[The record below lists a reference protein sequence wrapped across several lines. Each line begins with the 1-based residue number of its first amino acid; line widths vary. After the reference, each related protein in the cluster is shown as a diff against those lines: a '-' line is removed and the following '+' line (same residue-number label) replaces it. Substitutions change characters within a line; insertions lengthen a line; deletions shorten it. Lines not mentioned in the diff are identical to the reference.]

1 VVERAARTA
10 SARGPRRIVAF
21 DPGTARTGYGIIE
34 TEGNR
39 LTAVGHGLIE
49 TPAGESAAHRLDLL
63 ATKVERVLAEAG
75 AAEAAVE
82 RLFFATNTT
91 TAMAVAEARGVIMLA
106 CARAKLPTSEYT
118 PLQVKQSVAA
128 YGQAGKQQVA
138 AMVVRLLNLKETPK
152 PDDVTDALAVAIC
165 HSGNRLPNAIR

>member
-1 VVERAARTA
+1 MTTP
-10 SARGPRRIVAF
+10 RGPRRIIGF
-21 DPGTARTGYGIIE
+21 DPGTARTGYGVIE
-34 TEGNR
+34 CEGSR
-39 LTAVGHGLIE
+39 IAAVSHGLIE
-49 TPAGESAAHRLDLL
+49 TPSGESAAHRLDLL
-63 ATKVERVLAEAG
+63 YTEVERVLA
-75 AAEAAVE
+75 AARADEAAVE

-128 YGQAGKQQVA
+128 YGQAGKRQVA
-138 AMVVRLLNLKETPK
+138 DMVVRLLKLKETPK

-165 HSGNRLPNAIR
+165 HSGNRRTTLA

>member
-1 VVERAARTA
+1 VDSGTANNVV
-10 SARGPRRIVAF
+10 RIIGF
-21 DPGTARTGYGIIE
+21 DPGTARTGYGIIDCA
-34 TEGNR
+34 GNKS
-39 LTAVGHGLIE
+39 VSVKYGLIE
-49 TPAGESAAHRLDLL
+49 TPAGESASHRLDLL
-63 ATKVERVLAEAG
+63 YTEVEKVLAEAN
-75 AAEAAVE
+75 ATEAAVE
-82 RLFFATNTT
+82 RLFFSTNTT

-106 CARAKLPTSEYT
+106 CAKAKLPTSEYT

-165 HSGNRLPNAIR
+165 HSGNRRMLA